1 VVDLGGRLRG
11 MDEDG
16 VLFRAYRSAPAGLP
30 RVTTPL
36 GTSTEALREAARVVT
51 ALPAGLSR
59 VVDHVE
65 VRTVD
70 QITLALGDGR
80 TVVWGSAADSAQKAQ
95 VLQALLGHE
104 AKTYDVSV
112 PGQPTTSG

>member
-1 VVDLGGRLRG
+1 VIDFGGRLRG
-11 MDEDG
+11 LDKDG
-16 VLFRAYRSAPAGLP
+16 VVFRDYSSAPAGMP

-36 GTSTEALREAARVVT
+36 GTSAEALREAAKVV
-51 ALPAGLSR
+51 ASLPPELTR
-59 VVDHVE
+59 ITDHVE

-70 QITLALGDGR
+70 EITLALSDGR
-80 TVVWGSAADSAQKAQ
+80 TVVWGSAAESAQKSE
-95 VLQALLGHE
+95 VLRALLKQQ